1 MLGTKPDKV
10 LARLWNRSVPAIKTR
25 KYLLGLKRRGTVIR
39 YWKESELAVLRSHS
53 NKDAA
58 RLLRRTPLSV
68 SAARVRY
75 RIHDPIHPRFRK
87 PPEAHKLRAGGW
99 PAVQTGAC
107 SERAD

>member
-10 LARLWNRSVPAIKTR
+10 LARLWNRSIPAIKTR
-25 KYLLGLKRRGTVIR
+25 KYLLGIKRRVTVIR
-39 YWKESELAVLRSHS
+39 YWKQSELAVLRSHS
-53 NKDAA
+53 TKEAA

-87 PPEAHKLRAGGW
+87 PPEAHKLRPGG
-99 PAVQTGAC
+99 
-107 SERAD
+107 